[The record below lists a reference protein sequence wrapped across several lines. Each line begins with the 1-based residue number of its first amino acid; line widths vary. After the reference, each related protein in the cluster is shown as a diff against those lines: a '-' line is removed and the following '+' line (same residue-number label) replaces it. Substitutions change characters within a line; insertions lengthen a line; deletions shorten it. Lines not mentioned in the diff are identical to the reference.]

1 MVSGIFDGGGG
12 GGGAGF
18 GLENIIFFNL
28 VITPLTNPRP
38 RIPPPLPFTPGS
50 HNLLINHKRS
60 CCCMNSGVMQV
71 WKKTH
76 GTEFRSGVQTPIIP
90 LDLPLD
96 NDVSVKQPIAQ

>member
-1 MVSGIFDGGGG
+1 MEAGGGG
-12 GGGAGF
+12 GSGF
-18 GLENIIFFNL
+18 GLKNIIFFNL

-50 HNLLINHKRS
+50 RNLLINHKRS
-60 CCCMNSGVMQV
+60 CMNSGVMQV